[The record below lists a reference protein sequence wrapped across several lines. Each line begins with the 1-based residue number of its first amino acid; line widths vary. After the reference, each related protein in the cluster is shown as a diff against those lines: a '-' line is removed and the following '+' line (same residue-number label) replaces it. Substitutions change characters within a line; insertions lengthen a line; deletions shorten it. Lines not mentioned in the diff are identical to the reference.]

1 MGQRIR
7 TAIVAIPIALF
18 LIKMGGLLFALG
30 VLILGLVGFR
40 EYRNMLTRDGIQ
52 VYRATG
58 LVGTALLIGAAGL
71 GRPDWLLPLV
81 TLFSLLVLLEGLC
94 FYAQGH
100 FPENTGLTCMALVYL
115 GLPFAHFILLREL
128 SGPFHTIPG
137 WGTVS
142 LGEALL
148 WTVMFATWASD
159 TFAYFGGRAFGKTKL
174 LPRVSPKK
182 TREGA
187 LCGFLG
193 CVATVW
199 LLGSLW
205 LRYPLVPVLLLGVGI
220 GFFAPLGD
228 LVESILKRSCDIKD
242 SGNFFPGH
250 GGVLDRCDSLI
261 FSVPIISLPCACW
274 AEGGFHEENRNIGVH
289 RFHRHPDPGC
299 GGGQPGTDPGGGSGG
314 P

>member
-7 TAIVAIPIALF
+7 TAIVAIPIALC
-18 LIKMGGLLFALG
+18 LIKLGGLPFALG
-30 VLILGLVGFR
+30 VLLLGLVGFR
-40 EYRNMLTRDGIQ
+40 EFQDMLTKDGIQ
-52 VYRATG
+52 VYRAMG
-58 LVGTALLIGAAGL
+58 MAGTCLLILAAGA
-71 GRPDWLLPLV
+71 GHGEWLLPLV
-81 TLFSLLVLLEGLC
+81 TLFSLLVMLEGLYC
-94 FYAQGH
+94 YAQGH

-128 SGPFHTIPG
+128 TGPVHTLPL
-137 WGTVS
+137 WGPMS

-159 TFAYFGGRAFGKTKL
+159 TFAYFGGRAFGRTKL

-187 LCGFLG
+187 LCGFIG
-193 CVATVW
+193 CVLTVW
-199 LLGSLW
+199 LLGNVW
-205 LRYPLVPVLLLGVGI
+205 LGYPLLPVLLLGIGI
-220 GFFAPLGD
+220 GIFAPLGD

-261 FSVPIISLPCACW
+261 FSVPFAYYFITLFLLP
-274 AEGGFHEENRNIGVH
+274 
-289 RFHRHPDPGC
+289 
-299 GGGQPGTDPGGGSGG
+299 
-314 P
+314 

>member
-7 TAIVAIPIALF
+7 TAIVAIPIALC
-18 LIKMGGLLFALG
+18 LIKLGGLPFALG
-30 VLILGLVGFR
+30 VLLLGLVGFR
-40 EYRNMLTRDGIQ
+40 EFQDMLTKDGIQ
-52 VYRATG
+52 VYRAMG
-58 LVGTALLIGAAGL
+58 MAGTCLLILAAGA
-71 GRPDWLLPLV
+71 GHGDWLLPLV
-81 TLFSLLVLLEGLC
+81 TLFSLLVMLEGLYC
-94 FYAQGH
+94 YAQGH

-128 SGPFHTIPG
+128 TGHVHTLPLWGPM
-137 WGTVS
+137 S

-159 TFAYFGGRAFGKTKL
+159 TFAYFGGRAFGRTKL

-187 LCGFLG
+187 LCGFIG
-193 CVATVW
+193 CVLTVW
-199 LLGSLW
+199 LLGNVW
-205 LRYPLVPVLLLGVGI
+205 LGYPLLPVLLLGIGI
-220 GFFAPLGD
+220 GIFAPLGD

-261 FSVPIISLPCACW
+261 FSVPFAYYFITLFLLP
-274 AEGGFHEENRNIGVH
+274 
-289 RFHRHPDPGC
+289 
-299 GGGQPGTDPGGGSGG
+299 
-314 P
+314 

>member
-7 TAIVAIPIALF
+7 TAIVAIPIALC
-18 LIKMGGLLFALG
+18 LIKLGGLPFALG
-30 VLILGLVGFR
+30 VLLLGLVGFR
-40 EYRNMLTRDGIQ
+40 EFQDMLTKDGIQ
-52 VYRATG
+52 VYRAMG
-58 LVGTALLIGAAGL
+58 MAGTCLLILGAGAGH
-71 GRPDWLLPLV
+71 GDWLLPLV
-81 TLFSLLVLLEGLC
+81 TLFSLLVMLEGLYC
-94 FYAQGH
+94 YAQGH

-128 SGPFHTIPG
+128 TGPVHTLPL
-137 WGTVS
+137 WGPMS

-159 TFAYFGGRAFGKTKL
+159 TFAYFGGRAFGRTKL

-187 LCGFLG
+187 LCGFIG
-193 CVATVW
+193 CVLTVW
-199 LLGSLW
+199 LLGNVW
-205 LRYPLVPVLLLGVGI
+205 LGYPLLPVLLLGIGI
-220 GFFAPLGD
+220 GIFAPLGD

-261 FSVPIISLPCACW
+261 FSVPFAYYFITLFLLP
-274 AEGGFHEENRNIGVH
+274 
-289 RFHRHPDPGC
+289 
-299 GGGQPGTDPGGGSGG
+299 
-314 P
+314 

>member
-7 TAIVAIPIALF
+7 TAIVAIPIALC
-18 LIKMGGLLFALG
+18 LIKLGGLPFALG
-30 VLILGLVGFR
+30 VLLLGLVGFW
-40 EYRNMLTRDGIQ
+40 EFQDMLTKDGIQ
-52 VYRATG
+52 VYRAMG
-58 LVGTALLIGAAGL
+58 MAGTCLLILAAGA
-71 GRPDWLLPLV
+71 GHGDWLLPLV
-81 TLFSLLVLLEGLC
+81 TLFSLLVMLEGLYC
-94 FYAQGH
+94 YAQGH

-128 SGPFHTIPG
+128 TGPVQTLPL
-137 WGTVS
+137 WGPMS

-159 TFAYFGGRAFGKTKL
+159 TFAYFGGRAFGRTKL

-187 LCGFLG
+187 LCGFIG
-193 CVATVW
+193 CVLTVW
-199 LLGSLW
+199 LLGNVW
-205 LRYPLVPVLLLGVGI
+205 LGYPLLPVLLLGIGI
-220 GFFAPLGD
+220 GIFAPLGD

-261 FSVPIISLPCACW
+261 FSVPFAYYFITLFLLP
-274 AEGGFHEENRNIGVH
+274 
-289 RFHRHPDPGC
+289 
-299 GGGQPGTDPGGGSGG
+299 
-314 P
+314 

>member
-7 TAIVAIPIALF
+7 TAIVAIPIALC
-18 LIKMGGLLFALG
+18 LIKLGGLPFALG
-30 VLILGLVGFR
+30 VLLLGVVGFR
-40 EYRNMLTRDGIQ
+40 EFQNMLMQDGIQ
-52 VYRATG
+52 VYRAAG
-58 LVGTALLIGAAGL
+58 VIGTLMLIMAAGV
-71 GRPDWLLPLV
+71 GHSEWLLPLV
-81 TLFSLLVLLEGLC
+81 TMFSLLVMLEGLYE
-94 FYAQGH
+94 YAQGH

-128 SGPFHTIPG
+128 TGPVHTLPL
-137 WGTVS
+137 WGRMS

-174 LPRVSPKK
+174 LPKVSPKK

-187 LCGFLG
+187 LCGFIG

-199 LLGSLW
+199 LLGNVW
-205 LRYPLVPVLLLGVGI
+205 LGYPLLPILLLGIGI
-220 GFFAPLGD
+220 GIFAPLGD
-228 LVESILKRSCDIKD
+228 LVESILKRSCAIKD

-261 FSVPIISLPCACW
+261 FSVPFAYYFITLFLLP
-274 AEGGFHEENRNIGVH
+274 
-289 RFHRHPDPGC
+289 
-299 GGGQPGTDPGGGSGG
+299 
-314 P
+314 

>member
-7 TAIVAIPIALF
+7 TAIVAIPIALC
-18 LIKMGGLLFALG
+18 LIKLGGLPFALG
-30 VLILGLVGFR
+30 VLLLGLVGFR
-40 EYRNMLTRDGIQ
+40 EFQDMLTKDGIQ
-52 VYRATG
+52 VYRAMG
-58 LVGTALLIGAAGL
+58 MAGTCLLILAAGA
-71 GRPDWLLPLV
+71 GHGDWLLPLV
-81 TLFSLLVLLEGLC
+81 TLFSLLVMLEGLYC
-94 FYAQGH
+94 YAQGH

-128 SGPFHTIPG
+128 TGPVHTLPL
-137 WGTVS
+137 WGPMS

-159 TFAYFGGRAFGKTKL
+159 TFAYFGGRAFGRTKL

-187 LCGFLG
+187 LCGFIG
-193 CVATVW
+193 CVLTVW
-199 LLGSLW
+199 LLGNIW
-205 LRYPLVPVLLLGVGI
+205 LGYPLLPVLLLGIGI
-220 GFFAPLGD
+220 GIFAPLGD

-261 FSVPIISLPCACW
+261 FSVPFAYYFITLFLLP
-274 AEGGFHEENRNIGVH
+274 
-289 RFHRHPDPGC
+289 
-299 GGGQPGTDPGGGSGG
+299 
-314 P
+314 

>member
-7 TAIVAIPIALF
+7 TAIVAIPIALC
-18 LIKMGGLLFALG
+18 LIKLGGLPFALG
-30 VLILGLVGFR
+30 VLLLGLVGFR
-40 EYRNMLTRDGIQ
+40 EFQDMLTKDGIQ
-52 VYRATG
+52 VYRAMG
-58 LVGTALLIGAAGL
+58 MAGTCLLILAAGA
-71 GRPDWLLPLV
+71 GHGDWLLPLV
-81 TLFSLLVLLEGLC
+81 TLFSLLVMLEGLYC
-94 FYAQGH
+94 YAQGH

-128 SGPFHTIPG
+128 TGPEHTLPL
-137 WGTVS
+137 WGPMS

-159 TFAYFGGRAFGKTKL
+159 TFAYFGGRAFGRTKL

-187 LCGFLG
+187 LCGFIG
-193 CVATVW
+193 CVLTVW
-199 LLGSLW
+199 LLGNVW
-205 LRYPLVPVLLLGVGI
+205 LGYPLLPVLLLGIGI
-220 GFFAPLGD
+220 GIFAPLGD

-261 FSVPIISLPCACW
+261 FSVPFAYYFITLFLLP
-274 AEGGFHEENRNIGVH
+274 
-289 RFHRHPDPGC
+289 
-299 GGGQPGTDPGGGSGG
+299 
-314 P
+314 

>member
-7 TAIVAIPIALF
+7 TAIVAIPIALC
-18 LIKMGGLLFALG
+18 LIKLGGLPFALG
-30 VLILGLVGFR
+30 VLLLGLVGFR
-40 EYRNMLTRDGIQ
+40 EFQDMLTKDGIQ
-52 VYRATG
+52 VYRAMG
-58 LVGTALLIGAAGL
+58 MAGTCLLILAAGA
-71 GRPDWLLPLV
+71 GHGDWLLPLV
-81 TLFSLLVLLEGLC
+81 TLFSLLVMLEGLYC
-94 FYAQGH
+94 YAQGH

-128 SGPFHTIPG
+128 TGPVQTLPL
-137 WGTVS
+137 WGPMS

-159 TFAYFGGRAFGKTKL
+159 TFAYFGGRAFGRTKL

-187 LCGFLG
+187 LCGFIG
-193 CVATVW
+193 CVLTVW
-199 LLGSLW
+199 LLGNVW
-205 LRYPLVPVLLLGVGI
+205 LGYPLLPVLLLGIGI
-220 GFFAPLGD
+220 GIFAPLGD

-261 FSVPIISLPCACW
+261 FSVPFAYYFITLFLLP
-274 AEGGFHEENRNIGVH
+274 
-289 RFHRHPDPGC
+289 
-299 GGGQPGTDPGGGSGG
+299 
-314 P
+314 

>member
-100 FPENTGLTCMALVYL
+100 FPETPA
-115 GLPFAHFILLREL
+115 
-128 SGPFHTIPG
+128 
-137 WGTVS
+137 
-142 LGEALL
+142 
-148 WTVMFATWASD
+148 
-159 TFAYFGGRAFGKTKL
+159 
-174 LPRVSPKK
+174 
-182 TREGA
+182 
-187 LCGFLG
+187 
-193 CVATVW
+193 
-199 LLGSLW
+199 
-205 LRYPLVPVLLLGVGI
+205 
-220 GFFAPLGD
+220 
-228 LVESILKRSCDIKD
+228 
-242 SGNFFPGH
+242 
-250 GGVLDRCDSLI
+250 
-261 FSVPIISLPCACW
+261 
-274 AEGGFHEENRNIGVH
+274 
-289 RFHRHPDPGC
+289 
-299 GGGQPGTDPGGGSGG
+299 
-314 P
+314 

>member
-7 TAIVAIPIALF
+7 TAIVAIPIALC
-18 LIKMGGLLFALG
+18 LIKLGGLPFALG
-30 VLILGLVGFR
+30 VLLLGLVGFR
-40 EYRNMLTRDGIQ
+40 EFQDMLTKDGIQ
-52 VYRATG
+52 VYRAMG
-58 LVGTALLIGAAGL
+58 MAGTCLLILAAGA
-71 GRPDWLLPLV
+71 GHGGWLLPLV
-81 TLFSLLVLLEGLC
+81 TLFSLLVMLEGLYC
-94 FYAQGH
+94 YAQGN

-128 SGPFHTIPG
+128 TGPVHTLPL
-137 WGTVS
+137 WGPMS

-159 TFAYFGGRAFGKTKL
+159 TFAYFGGRAFGRTKL

-187 LCGFLG
+187 LCGFIG
-193 CVATVW
+193 CVLTVW
-199 LLGSLW
+199 LLGNVW
-205 LRYPLVPVLLLGVGI
+205 LGYPLLPVLLLGIGI
-220 GFFAPLGD
+220 GIFAPLGD

-261 FSVPIISLPCACW
+261 FSVPFAYYFITLFLLP
-274 AEGGFHEENRNIGVH
+274 
-289 RFHRHPDPGC
+289 
-299 GGGQPGTDPGGGSGG
+299 
-314 P
+314 

>member
-7 TAIVAIPIALF
+7 TAIVAIPIALC
-18 LIKMGGLLFALG
+18 LIKLGGLPFALG
-30 VLILGLVGFR
+30 VLLLGVVGFR
-40 EYRNMLTRDGIQ
+40 EFQNMLMQDGIK
-52 VYRATG
+52 VYRAAG
-58 LVGTALLIGAAGL
+58 VIGTLMLIMAAGV
-71 GRPDWLLPLV
+71 GHSEWLLPLV
-81 TLFSLLVLLEGLC
+81 TLFSLLVMLEGLYE
-94 FYAQGH
+94 YAQGH

-128 SGPFHTIPG
+128 TGPVHTLPL
-137 WGTVS
+137 WGRMS

-187 LCGFLG
+187 LCGFIG

-199 LLGSLW
+199 LLGNVW
-205 LRYPLVPVLLLGVGI
+205 LGYPLPPILLLGIGI
-220 GFFAPLGD
+220 GIFAPLGD
-228 LVESILKRSCDIKD
+228 LVESILKRSCAIKD

-261 FSVPIISLPCACW
+261 FSVPFAYYFITLFLLP
-274 AEGGFHEENRNIGVH
+274 
-289 RFHRHPDPGC
+289 
-299 GGGQPGTDPGGGSGG
+299 
-314 P
+314 

>member
-7 TAIVAIPIALF
+7 TAIVAIPIALC
-18 LIKMGGLLFALG
+18 LIKLGGLPFALG
-30 VLILGLVGFR
+30 VLLLGVVGFR
-40 EYRNMLTRDGIQ
+40 EYRNMLTQDGIQ
-52 VYRATG
+52 VYRAAG
-58 LVGTALLIGAAGL
+58 IIGTCLLILAAGA
-71 GRPDWLLPLV
+71 GHGEWLLPLV
-81 TLFSLLVLLEGLC
+81 TLFSLLAMLEGLYY
-94 FYAQGH
+94 YAQGH

-128 SGPFHTIPG
+128 TGPVHTLPL
-137 WGTVS
+137 WGTMS

-174 LPRVSPKK
+174 LPKVSPKK

-187 LCGFLG
+187 LCGFIG

-199 LLGSLW
+199 LMGNVWLG
-205 LRYPLVPVLLLGVGI
+205 YPLLPVLVLGLGI

-228 LVESILKRSCDIKD
+228 LVESILKRSCNIKD

-261 FSVPIISLPCACW
+261 FSVPFAYYFITLFLLP
-274 AEGGFHEENRNIGVH
+274 
-289 RFHRHPDPGC
+289 
-299 GGGQPGTDPGGGSGG
+299 
-314 P
+314 

>member
-18 LIKMGGLLFALG
+18 LIRMGGLLFALG
-30 VLILGLVGFR
+30 VLILGLVGFW
-40 EYRNMLTRDGIQ
+40 EYRKMLTRDGIR
-52 VYRATG
+52 VYQATG
-58 LVGTALLIGAAGL
+58 ILGIGLLIAGAGL
-71 GRPDWLLPLV
+71 GKPEWLLPLT
-81 TLFSLLVLLEGLC
+81 TLFSLLVMLEGLY
-94 FYAQGH
+94 FYAEGH

-128 SGPFHTIPG
+128 TGGMHPVPL
-137 WGTVS
+137 WGEVS

-174 LPRVSPKK
+174 LPKVSPKK

-187 LCGFLG
+187 LCGFIG

-199 LLGSLW
+199 ALGSL
-205 LRYPLVPVLLLGVGI
+205 
-220 GFFAPLGD
+220 FAPLGD

-261 FSVPIISLPCACW
+261 FSVPFAYYFITLVLL
-274 AEGGFHEENRNIGVH
+274 G
-289 RFHRHPDPGC
+289 
-299 GGGQPGTDPGGGSGG
+299 
-314 P
+314 

>member
-81 TLFSLLVLLEGLC
+81 TCFPFWCCWKALFLC
-94 FYAQGH
+94 PGPFSG
-100 FPENTGLTCMALVYL
+100 NTGLTCMALVYL

-187 LCGFLG
+187 CAASLAAWPPCGSWAP
-193 CVATVW
+193 VA
-199 LLGSLW
+199 
-205 LRYPLVPVLLLGVGI
+205 PVSSGAGAAPGVGI

-261 FSVPIISLPCACW
+261 FSVPFAYYFITLCLL
-274 AEGGFHEENRNIGVH
+274 G
-289 RFHRHPDPGC
+289 
-299 GGGQPGTDPGGGSGG
+299 
-314 P
+314 

>member
-7 TAIVAIPIALF
+7 TAIVAIPIALC
-18 LIKMGGLLFALG
+18 LIKLGGLPFALG
-30 VLILGLVGFR
+30 VLLLGLVGFR
-40 EYRNMLTRDGIQ
+40 EFQDMLTKDGIQ
-52 VYRATG
+52 VYRTMGMA
-58 LVGTALLIGAAGL
+58 GTCLLILAAGA
-71 GRPDWLLPLV
+71 GHGDWLLPLV
-81 TLFSLLVLLEGLC
+81 TLFSLLVMLEGLYC
-94 FYAQGH
+94 YAQGH

-128 SGPFHTIPG
+128 TGPVHTLPL
-137 WGTVS
+137 WGPMS

-159 TFAYFGGRAFGKTKL
+159 TFAYFGGRAFGRTKL

-187 LCGFLG
+187 LCGFIG
-193 CVATVW
+193 CVLTVW
-199 LLGSLW
+199 LLGNVW
-205 LRYPLVPVLLLGVGI
+205 LGYPVLPVLLLGIGI
-220 GFFAPLGD
+220 GIFAPLGD

-261 FSVPIISLPCACW
+261 FSVPFAYYFITLFLLP
-274 AEGGFHEENRNIGVH
+274 
-289 RFHRHPDPGC
+289 
-299 GGGQPGTDPGGGSGG
+299 
-314 P
+314 

>member
-7 TAIVAIPIALF
+7 TAIVAIPIALC
-18 LIKMGGLLFALG
+18 LIKLGGLPFALG
-30 VLILGLVGFR
+30 VLLLGLVGFR
-40 EYRNMLTRDGIQ
+40 EFQDMLTKDGIQ
-52 VYRATG
+52 VYRAMG
-58 LVGTALLIGAAGL
+58 MAGTCMLILAAGA
-71 GRPDWLLPLV
+71 GHGDWLLPLV
-81 TLFSLLVLLEGLC
+81 TLFSLLVMLEGLYC
-94 FYAQGH
+94 YAQGH

-128 SGPFHTIPG
+128 TGPVQTLPL
-137 WGTVS
+137 WGPMS

-159 TFAYFGGRAFGKTKL
+159 TFAYFGGRAFGRTKL

-187 LCGFLG
+187 LCGFIG
-193 CVATVW
+193 CVLTVW
-199 LLGSLW
+199 LLGNVW
-205 LRYPLVPVLLLGVGI
+205 LGYPLLPVLLLGIGI
-220 GFFAPLGD
+220 GIFAPLGD

-261 FSVPIISLPCACW
+261 FSVPFAYYFITLFLLP
-274 AEGGFHEENRNIGVH
+274 
-289 RFHRHPDPGC
+289 
-299 GGGQPGTDPGGGSGG
+299 
-314 P
+314 

>member
-7 TAIVAIPIALF
+7 TAIVAIPIALC
-18 LIKMGGLLFALG
+18 LIKLGGLPFALG
-30 VLILGLVGFR
+30 VLLLGLVGFR
-40 EYRNMLTRDGIQ
+40 EFQDMLTKDGIQ
-52 VYRATG
+52 VYRAMG
-58 LVGTALLIGAAGL
+58 MAGTCLLILAAGA
-71 GRPDWLLPLV
+71 GHGDWLLPLV
-81 TLFSLLVLLEGLC
+81 TLFSLLVMLEGLYC
-94 FYAQGH
+94 YAQGY

-128 SGPFHTIPG
+128 TGPVHTLPL
-137 WGTVS
+137 WGPMS

-159 TFAYFGGRAFGKTKL
+159 TFAYFGGRAFGRTKL

-187 LCGFLG
+187 LCGFIG
-193 CVATVW
+193 CVLTVW
-199 LLGSLW
+199 LLGNVW
-205 LRYPLVPVLLLGVGI
+205 LGYPLLPVLLLGIGI
-220 GFFAPLGD
+220 GIFAPLGD

-261 FSVPIISLPCACW
+261 FSVPFAYYFITLFLLP
-274 AEGGFHEENRNIGVH
+274 
-289 RFHRHPDPGC
+289 
-299 GGGQPGTDPGGGSGG
+299 
-314 P
+314 